1 MSEWSRRA
9 FETVITETPK
19 SRAISLSR
27 TAIEEFTMPGC
38 EQEVCPRR
46 GGEGDAHRAKKIAS
60 IVRAGRHGMPCPY
73 GIIAPNPRWGLLAVM
88 MFAANLRRSPSR
100 DTLSCHEVRIF
111 ARRVRGAPRGAERH

>member
-27 TAIEEFTMPGC
+27 TAIEEFTTPGC

-46 GGEGDAHRAKKIAS
+46 GGEGDAHKAKKIES
-60 IVRAGRHGMPCPY
+60 NVRAGAARH
-73 GIIAPNPRWGLLAVM
+73 AVPIRDYCSES
-88 MFAANLRRSPSR
+88 ALVVTGGDDVRS
-100 DTLSCHEVRIF
+100 
-111 ARRVRGAPRGAERH
+111 